1 VFRVIQPTRRVCIP
15 RQAVAHP
22 GIALAIP
29 CKISAAC
36 IGSITFKMS
45 DAESDRPNH
54 CPLGHVAGPGF
65 NLSVGP
71 KRGDCFAPL
80 AMTAFGDC
88 PQAGLRLRFARN
100 DRLSCVPRA
109 PLAVVARRGF
119 LRRSNLNFSRPRGV
133 RLLRSARNDRL
144 PSVPRAPLAVIAGRG
159 FLRRSNLNFSRP
171 RKVRLLRYARNDCLL
186 GVPQRHQ
193 KSLRGAAFCAEAIST
208 SRVHGG

>member
-1 VFRVIQPTRRVCIP
+1 MFRVIQPTRRVCIP

-119 LRRSNLNFSRPRGV
+119 LRRSNLNFSRPR
-133 RLLRSARNDRL
+133 
-144 PSVPRAPLAVIAGRG
+144 
-159 FLRRSNLNFSRP
+159 
-171 RKVRLLRYARNDCLL
+171 KVRLLRYARNDCLL